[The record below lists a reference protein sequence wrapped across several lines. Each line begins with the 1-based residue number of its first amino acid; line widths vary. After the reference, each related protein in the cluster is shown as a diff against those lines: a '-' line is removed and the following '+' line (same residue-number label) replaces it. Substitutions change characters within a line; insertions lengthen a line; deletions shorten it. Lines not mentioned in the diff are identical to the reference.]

1 MHLQGD
7 DVSEN
12 GCSSNTNSNK
22 FNQLREENQQL
33 RERLKRKEEEVL
45 VDLLRDLQ
53 CERDKCKSLEA
64 KVEEAK
70 QKIEDL
76 NNARKFNRYFL
87 RRDIEEENLRKKL
100 KDASNTIQEL
110 LDKVKLLGE
119 DEIPP

>member
-12 GCSSNTNSNK
+12 GCSSNTNSNT

-45 VDLLRDLQ
+45 GDLLRDLQ

-76 NNARKFNRYFL
+76 NKEQESL
-87 RRDIEEENLRKKL
+87 IDIFSEERMH
-100 KDASNTIQEL
+100 Q
-110 LDKVKLLGE
+110 
-119 DEIPP
+119 IPSKNCLTK